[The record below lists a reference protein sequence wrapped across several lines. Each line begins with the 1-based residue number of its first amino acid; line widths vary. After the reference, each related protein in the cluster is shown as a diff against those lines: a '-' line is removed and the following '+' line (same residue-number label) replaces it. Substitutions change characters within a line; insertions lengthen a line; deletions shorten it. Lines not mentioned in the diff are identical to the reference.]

1 MINTKRNSSQVV
13 IGGGTPRTQLPFLIH
28 IITRLKRIEMMVN
41 NNSLPFDA
49 IVYNLSVIV
58 KHNSFLGNSPY
69 IPINNFIKES
79 DKMAQYVITDGTR
92 WIMRDRKGK
101 YVPTSCE
108 ALADVYSN
116 KQANS
121 IFQNQLSKA
130 LKTRFHLEKIDEVPA
145 LVKQVTQERVQSNT
159 EKVAIAENIQ
169 YWVDK
174 VSDLNGL
181 ASEALHRKDDLLSQ
195 LSKVDQ
201 ELSDIDHYIEFVNL
215 NAAQGYKAYKMIKDR
230 RIIRRSIKNELD
242 ILNIIL
248 GKKISETATDEIQ
261 KAVSGMDNRKYEP
274 RVLNELF
281 DF

>member
-1 MINTKRNSSQVV
+1 
-13 IGGGTPRTQLPFLIH
+13 
-28 IITRLKRIEMMVN
+28 
-41 NNSLPFDA
+41 
-49 IVYNLSVIV
+49 
-58 KHNSFLGNSPY
+58 
-69 IPINNFIKES
+69 
-79 DKMAQYVITDGTR
+79 MAQYVITDGTR

-108 ALADVYSN
+108 VLADVYSN

-121 IFQNQLSKA
+121 IFQNSLSKA
-130 LKTRFHLEKIDEVPA
+130 LKSCFHLQKIDKPPE
-145 LVKQVTQERVQSNT
+145 LVKQITQEEVKENT
-159 EKVAIAENIQ
+159 ETPSRSENIQ

-181 ASEALHRKDDLLSQ
+181 ASEALHRKDSLLNQ

-201 ELSDIDHYIEFVNL
+201 ELSDINHYIEFCNL

-242 ILNIIL
+242 VLNIIL
-248 GKKISETATDEIQ
+248 SKKISETATDEIH
-261 KAVSGMDNRKYEP
+261 KAITGMDNRKYEP

>member
-1 MINTKRNSSQVV
+1 MS
-13 IGGGTPRTQLPFLIH
+13 
-28 IITRLKRIEMMVN
+28 
-41 NNSLPFDA
+41 
-49 IVYNLSVIV
+49 
-58 KHNSFLGNSPY
+58 
-69 IPINNFIKES
+69 
-79 DKMAQYVITDGTR
+79 QYVITDGTR
-92 WIMRDRKGK
+92 WIMRDRHGK

-130 LKTRFHLEKIDEVPA
+130 LKSCFHVEKTDKPPELI
-145 LVKQVTQERVQSNT
+145 KQITQEKVNENT
-159 EKVAIAENIQ
+159 EAPSNSENIQ
-169 YWVDK
+169 YWIDK

-230 RIIRRSIKNELD
+230 RIIRRSIKNELEV
-242 ILNIIL
+242 LNIIL

-261 KAVSGMDNRKYEP
+261 KAISGMDKRTYEP
-274 RVLNELF
+274 RIMEELF